1 MLKRNTPIKFT
12 ILALIFTCIIFI
24 LGGCVTGIASNNTKE
39 SKSKVKVV
47 VSFNAM
53 REFASA
59 IGKDKIDIITM
70 IPNGTEPHDF
80 EPTAKD
86 FKNLSDANVFIYNG
100 LGMESWKDKVLK
112 SINNKNLIVVDASKG
127 SSPIKNT
134 DSDETKEHGQYDPHI
149 WLSLKDSK
157 NQSKN
162 IKDALI
168 KADPSNK
175 NFYEKNYN
183 DFSKQLDDLYN
194 EYNKKFQTV
203 SNKSFVTGH
212 AAFAYLCRDFGLKQN
227 SVEDVF
233 AEGEPS
239 PKKLEGLVNYCKQNK
254 IKAIFVEDMVSPKV
268 SNTLA
273 KEVGAKVEK
282 IYTIE
287 GNEDNK
293 NYMQSMK
300 YNLQMIY
307 NSLK

>member
-1 MLKRNTPIKFT
+1 MFKKNRLSILSI
-12 ILALIFTCIIFI
+12 ILACIMFIFS
-24 LGGCVTGIASNNTKE
+24 GCGNANKTNTANEKQ
-39 SKSKVKVV
+39 SKIKVV

-59 IGKDKIDIITM
+59 IGKDKIDITTM

-86 FKNLSDANVFIYNG
+86 LKVLNDADIFVYSG
-100 LGMESWKDKVLK
+100 LGMESWKDDV
-112 SINNKNLIVVDASKG
+112 INSSGNKNLIAVDASKG
-127 SSPIKNT
+127 ADPIKNT
-134 DSDETKEHGQYDPHI
+134 DADEIKEHGEYDPHLWI
-149 WLSLKDSK
+149 SLKGAEI
-157 NQSKN
+157 QSKN

-175 NFYEKNYN
+175 SYYEKNYE
-183 DFSKQLDDLYN
+183 DFSKQLNDLYN
-194 EYNKKFQTV
+194 EYNKKFASV
-203 SNKSFVTGH
+203 KNKNFVTGH
-212 AAFAYLCRDFGLKQN
+212 AAFAYLCRDYNLKQN
-227 SVEDVF
+227 SVEGVF

-239 PKKLEGLVNYCKQNK
+239 PKKLEELVEYCRKNK
-254 IKAIFVEDMVSPKV
+254 IKTIFVEDMVSPKV

-287 GNEDNK
+287 SKEDNK
-293 NYMQSMK
+293 NYIQSMK
-300 YNLQMIY
+300 DNLEMIY